1 MKMLNGTSNVET
13 IRRTKRDSV
22 DNKARKD
29 RKSRNVKTNYR

>member
-1 MKMLNGTSNVET
+1 MKMINGTSNVET